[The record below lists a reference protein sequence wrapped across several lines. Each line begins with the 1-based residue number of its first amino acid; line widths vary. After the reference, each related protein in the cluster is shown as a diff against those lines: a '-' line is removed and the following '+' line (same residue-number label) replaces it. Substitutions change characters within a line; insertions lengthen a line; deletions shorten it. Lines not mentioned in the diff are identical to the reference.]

1 MVNNREMYCEHC
13 KRTTLFFLESDL
25 LWYCDECGNVAE
37 SHPYDESE
45 EEEFESREEEEEEMI
60 RCPFCNNLIIIESLT
75 DGVICPVCYEDLS
88 GELESK
94 GYGPKGEIW
103 D

>member
-1 MVNNREMYCEHC
+1 
-13 KRTTLFFLESDL
+13 
-25 LWYCDECGNVAE
+25 
-37 SHPYDESE
+37 
-45 EEEFESREEEEEEMI
+45 MI

-88 GELESK
+88 GELEKK
-94 GYGPKGEIW
+94 GYDPKGEIW